1 MAAQPVGDGDETIE
15 GLGVHTAFVAVDCE
29 SNVLTINKT
38 QIIFGNCEGTCD
50 SHDHDEASSLLFT
63 SRELFAKG
71 LDGGE
76 SG

>member
-1 MAAQPVGDGDETIE
+1 
-15 GLGVHTAFVAVDCE
+15 
-29 SNVLTINKT
+29 VLTINKT
-38 QIIFGNCEGTCD
+38 QIIFGNCEGTGD

-63 SRELFAKG
+63 SRELFAEV